1 MLTSAD
7 IHGAYIHIWL
17 TDNVHS
23 PGGITSKAFIDLFL
37 AINILSFLIGTS
49 SSSEVGQAV
58 T

>member
-1 MLTSAD
+1 MLTSAA

-37 AINILSFLIGTS
+37 AIDILSFLIGTS
-49 SSSEVGQAV
+49 SSSEVGRQ
-58 T
+58 